1 MSKKIL
7 VSGMIM
13 LSLLTLRAQHYY
25 MTSPEGFGEGTTG
38 GGDATPVTVTNYSG
52 LVSNLTAATPRVI
65 LVSGTIEIPAGSNI
79 SEVITDKTLLGLPG
93 ARLVNYSQTQSGSG
107 ILNLKNGSNNVIIRN
122 LIFEGAGA
130 YDTDGRDNLTA
141 DGCSDLWVDHCEFQD
156 GVDGNFDNKGKTD
169 NVTISWC
176 KFTYL
181 KPPTPGG
188 SGGADDH
195 RFTNLVGS
203 SSSDAPAD
211 GHYSITFQNCYWA
224 DGCRE
229 RMPRARNGELHVVNC
244 YYNTNVSSSVALG
257 LGGGSNNLTCYVEK
271 SDFAKIG
278 TVYKNYSSD
287 GGTVSLTF
295 DDCLNSVSDVG
306 VVSKPTY
313 SYSVFPV
320 THVAA
325 FVPNESCGAGATL
338 QVTAEGVIST
348 PCDGSTMFT
357 LTSLT
362 SGNGEGT
369 VELDPAGGTYDIG
382 TIVSINAVP
391 GESSLFT
398 EWSGDTSGT
407 VNPVRVT
414 MNEDVSVTA
423 IFEHVNS
430 ITDKTVANIK
440 CYPTVTADKLFID
453 FTGAGSGT
461 ANIHI
466 ISLGGQLIRSI
477 STYIYADDRME
488 LDISNMPEGIY
499 FCTIQLNET
508 VLSKKLV
515 KR

>member
-7 VSGMIM
+7 VAGMIM
-13 LSLLTLRAQHYY
+13 LSLVTLRAQNYY

-38 GGDATPVTVTNYSG
+38 GGDATPVTVTSYSE

-65 LVSGTIEIPAGSNI
+65 LVSGTIEIPAGGNI
-79 SEVITDKTLLGLPG
+79 SDVITDKTLLGLPG
-93 ARLVNYSQTQSGSG
+93 ARLINNSQTQSGSG

-141 DGCSDLWVDHCEFQD
+141 DGCTNLWVDHCEFQD
-156 GVDGNFDNKGKTD
+156 GVDGNYDNKGKTD

-211 GHYSITFQNCYWA
+211 GHFSITFQNCYWA

-229 RMPRARNGELHVVNC
+229 RMPRARNAELHIVNC
-244 YYNTNVSSSVALG
+244 YYNTNVTNSLALG
-257 LGGGSNNLTCYVEK
+257 LGGGTNNLTCYVEK
-271 SDFAKIG
+271 SDFAKISS
-278 TVYKNYSSD
+278 VYKNYSSD

-295 DDCLNSVSDVG
+295 DDCLKGTSDVG
-306 VVSKPTY
+306 VVNKPTY
-313 SYSVFPV
+313 SYSTFPV

-338 QVTAEGVIST
+338 QVTAEGEIST

-357 LTSLT
+357 LTTLT
-362 SGNGEGT
+362 SGDGDGT
-369 VELDPAGGTYDIG
+369 IDLIPSDGTYDIG
-382 TIVSINAVP
+382 TIVSIYAIP

-407 VNPVRVT
+407 NNPVNVT
-414 MNEDVSVTA
+414 MNSDVSVTA
-423 IFEHVNS
+423 NFEHVNS
-430 ITDKTVANIK
+430 IADNTVANIK
-440 CYPTVTADKLFID
+440 CYPTIVTDKLLID
-453 FTGAGSGT
+453 FTGAISGT

-466 ISLGGQLIRSI
+466 ISLGGQLVRSI
-477 STYIYADDRME
+477 SKYISADDKME
-488 LDISNMPEGIY
+488 LDVNNLPEGIY
-499 FCTIQLNET
+499 FCIIQIDET